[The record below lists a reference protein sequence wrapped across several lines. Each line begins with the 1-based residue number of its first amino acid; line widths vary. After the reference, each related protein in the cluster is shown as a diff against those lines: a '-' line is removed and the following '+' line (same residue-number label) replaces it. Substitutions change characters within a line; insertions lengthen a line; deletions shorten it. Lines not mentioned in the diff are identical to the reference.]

1 MIIRISSNLKT
12 LLMNGGAKKL
22 TAVVAIITL
31 HHDLQNP
38 HRRHH
43 SHHCQ
48 HHHHPHQDDDDD
60 DDPYVRVEDIE
71 DGVCPVALGFVK
83 LPTDFFSARG
93 RKHRDLLPDDDHE
106 EVKDDYN
113 WR

>member
-38 HRRHH
+38 HR
-43 SHHCQ
+43 Q
-48 HHHHPHQDDDDD
+48 HPHHHPHQDDDDD

-93 RKHRDLLPDDDHE
+93 RKHRDLLPDDNHE
-106 EVKDDYN
+106 EVNNY
-113 WR
+113 WRRMR

>member
-38 HRRHH
+38 HR
-43 SHHCQ
+43 Q
-48 HHHHPHQDDDDD
+48 HPHHHPHQDDDDD

-83 LPTDFFSARG
+83 LPTDFFSARR
-93 RKHRDLLPDDDHE
+93 RKHRDLLPDDNHE
-106 EVKDDYN
+106 EVNNY
-113 WR
+113 WRRMR

>member
-1 MIIRISSNLKT
+1 MSSNLKT

-38 HRRHH
+38 HR
-43 SHHCQ
+43 Q
-48 HHHHPHQDDDDD
+48 HPHHHPHQDHNDDDD
-60 DDPYVRVEDIE
+60 GDPYVRVEDIE